1 MALKAGDL
9 PTSSG
14 GTRSASGYAPG
25 TGVLPIQLGTVSGD
39 SAAGAGNQQSAPL
52 VAQLADSLGVNKVG
66 VDAQHALQVSS
77 GGTTAVSVA
86 SATPGAVKSSAG
98 RLCRV
103 IITTLGTGSQV
114 FYDNASAA
122 SGTIL
127 FATAASAPVGTIYD
141 IQAPAVNGIYAA
153 GAASTPVCTV
163 LYS

>member
-1 MALKAGDL
+1 MATL
-9 PTSSG
+9 PT
-14 GTRSASGYAPG
+14 
-25 TGVLPIQLGTVSGD
+25 VQPIDGNGRTIE
-39 SAAGAGNQQSAPL
+39 GATDGQNTQL
-52 VAQLADSLGVNKVG
+52 VAT
-66 VDAQHALQVSS
+66 

-86 SATPGAVKSSAG
+86 SATPGFVKASAG
-98 RLCRV
+98 RLCKV
-103 IITTLGTGSQV
+103 IITTLGTGSQI

>member
-1 MALKAGDL
+1 MSITKPKDSNGISAEGLLVPGNTPLALRQGANVLTDATTGA
-9 PTSSG
+9 T
-14 GTRSASGYAPG
+14 YAQ
-25 TGVLPIQLGTVSGD
+25 QLVEI
-39 SAAGAGNQQSAPL
+39 
-52 VAQLADSLGVNKVG
+52 ADKSGVNVAK
-66 VDAQHALQVSS
+66 VDAQGAILVSS

-86 SATPGAVKSSAG
+86 SATPGAVKASAG
-98 RLCRV
+98 RLCKV

-127 FATAASAPVGTIYD
+127 FATAASAAVGTIYD
-141 IQAPAVNGIYAA
+141 VQAIAQNGIYAA

>member
-1 MALKAGDL
+1 MSITKPKDSNGISAEGLLVPGNTPLALRQGANVLTDATTGA
-9 PTSSG
+9 T
-14 GTRSASGYAPG
+14 YAQ
-25 TGVLPIQLGTVSGD
+25 QLVEI
-39 SAAGAGNQQSAPL
+39 
-52 VAQLADSLGVNKVG
+52 ADKSGVNVAK
-66 VDAQHALQVSS
+66 VDAQGAILVSS

-86 SATPGAVKSSAG
+86 SATPGAVKASAG
-98 RLCRV
+98 RLCKV

-127 FATAASAPVGTIYD
+127 FATAASAAVGTIYD
-141 IQAPAVNGIYAA
+141 VQAIAVNGIYAA